1 MWKGDGVTM
10 GEKGNRQ
17 KRVTSARPCGSA
29 PVVKMPIT
37 DTLDLHTFSP
47 AELEPLIG
55 DYLGEC
61 LKKGISQIRIIHG
74 KGKGVQRRRVQSLL
88 SQSPLVESYHDA
100 DPGGGGWGA
109 TIAVLKKAHPHIPNA
124 Q

>member
-1 MWKGDGVTM
+1 M
-10 GEKGNRQ
+10 GEKGNRP
-17 KRVTSARPCGSA
+17 KPLASPRPCGSM

-47 AELEPLIG
+47 AEIEPLIT

-61 LKKGISQIRIIHG
+61 LKEGIGEVRIIHG

-88 SQSPLVESYHDA
+88 SQNPLVESYQDA
-100 DPGGGGWGA
+100 DLGGGGWGA
-109 TIAVLKKAHPHIPNA
+109 TIAVLKKGHPHIPDA
-124 Q
+124 R